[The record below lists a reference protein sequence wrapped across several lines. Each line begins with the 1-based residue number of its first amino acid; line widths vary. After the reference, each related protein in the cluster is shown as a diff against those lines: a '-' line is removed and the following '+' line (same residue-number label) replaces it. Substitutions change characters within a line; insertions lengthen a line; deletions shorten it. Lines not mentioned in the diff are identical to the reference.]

1 MYQLNYRSESIP
13 ELEQKDL
20 ANILEKAKTTNSANN
35 ITGCLI
41 YHNKSFVQILEGN
54 KIDVLEIYEK
64 IKTDKRHH
72 KVTLLWENEVENRYF
87 TEWNMAYH
95 QPKEKNLKLY
105 VNNLLL
111 LSQLSNRSSASLLSF
126 WATVRTIL
134 KEGELR
140 EFEIM

>member
-13 ELEQKDL
+13 ELEPKDL
-20 ANILEKAKTTNSANN
+20 TDILEEANARNSAKN

-41 YHNKSFVQILEGN
+41 YHQKSFVQILEGN
-54 KIDVLEIYEK
+54 KLDVLEIYEK
-64 IKTDKRHH
+64 ITTDKRHYN
-72 KVTLLWENEVENRYF
+72 VTLLWENEVDDRYF

-95 QPKEKNLKLY
+95 QPEHKNLKLY
-105 VNNLLL
+105 VSNLLL

-134 KEGELR
+134 RGDEVR
-140 EFEIM
+140 EFEIR

>member
-13 ELEQKDL
+13 ELESKDL
-20 ANILEKAKTTNSANN
+20 ADILEEANARNSEKN

-41 YHNKSFVQILEGN
+41 YHEKSFVQILEGN

-64 IKTDKRHH
+64 ITTDKRHH
-72 KVTLLWENEVENRYF
+72 KVTLLWENDVESRYF

-95 QPKEKNLKLY
+95 QPEDRNLKLY

-134 KEGELR
+134 RGDEVR

>member
-1 MYQLNYRSESIP
+1 MYQLNYRSESIT
-13 ELEQKDL
+13 ELEPKDVEDIL
-20 ANILEKAKTTNSANN
+20 AEANARNSAKN

-54 KIDVLEIYEK
+54 KKDVLHIYEK
-64 IKTDKRHH
+64 IIEDKRHH
-72 KVTLLWENEVENRYF
+72 SIKMLWENDVENRCF

-95 QPKEKNLKLY
+95 QPEDKNLKLY

-126 WATVRTIL
+126 WATVRNIL
-134 KEGELR
+134 RGNEVR
-140 EFEIM
+140 EFETV